1 MANTFENR
9 PPGRFEEDTMATLIT
24 SQDMDYMKAFPA
36 DQKVKIMRE
45 IMSRSP
51 TAERHFE
58 GNTYCVKTILK
69 LRADGLKLIDLQPL
83 ESAFTCVWYKRNGS
97 LLGRGKTEV
106 AAMVVWECSA
116 DDDVTTVKVWHM

>member
-1 MANTFENR
+1 
-9 PPGRFEEDTMATLIT
+9 MATLIT

-36 DQKVKIMRE
+36 EQKLKIMRE

-51 TAERHFE
+51 TAERDFE

-69 LRADGLKLIDLQPL
+69 LRADGLRLIDLQPQ
-83 ESAFTCVWYKRNGS
+83 ESAFTSVWYRKKNGS
-97 LLGRGKTEV
+97 LLGRAKTEV

-116 DDDVTTVKVWHM
+116 HDDDVTTVKIWQII